1 MNTTQKVN
9 SIKKNLVNVLKKK
22 YTNEKVKCK
31 IGYLKYKDGSYVDF
45 KLLFGNNLQL
55 SIYFK
60 ESWYLDCEK
69 MIKNDIEL
77 DKEYL
82 KEQWCGFFENY
93 FNNYEGVNEFILL
106 ICEYIHLRN

>member
-31 IGYLKYKDGSYVDF
+31 IGYLKYKDGCYVDF
-45 KLLFGNNLQL
+45 RLSLNDNPQL
-55 SIYFK
+55 SVYFK

-93 FNNYEGVNEFILL
+93 FNNYEGVNEFIHL
-106 ICEYIHLRN
+106 ICEYINLRN